1 MPIFDQYTIIP
12 TIINE
17 SSNTE
22 SVTILILV
30 GAGSRYE
37 DNKNSGVAHFL
48 EHMFFK
54 GGEIYKTAKDV
65 SMAIDAVGGMHNAF
79 TDKEVA
85 GYYVKIAKEHIE
97 TGFKVLSD
105 MLENAIFPNDELEK
119 ERGVIIEELKMY
131 QDMPSTQVGNDFE
144 RLIYGDQPLGWD
156 VGGSI
161 ESVSKIVR
169 EDLLKFQKKLY
180 SPDNMVIS
188 VSGNTT
194 KKEVED
200 LVKKYFIKTK
210 GRKEIK
216 YKPYKEKTNASCL
229 YLKNKET
236 DQVHLVYGMQALPR
250 LHPLLTTLKVLS
262 TAFGGPSSSRL
273 FQTMRE
279 EKGLCYYIGSGYD
292 TYDDAG
298 SFYIRSGVSVERVFE
313 ALDELRNEYSLL
325 FKNGISSEELT
336 FAKEFMKG
344 SMALNMED
352 SESQAFF
359 YAHRQLLLGEIK
371 TIEQVKEEIDSVS
384 LDNVYDL
391 LSLFKKQS
399 LYLSMIGP
407 FAQENDFQKYI
418 LPL

>member
-1 MPIFDQYTIIP
+1 MVTFDRYSIIP

-37 DNKNSGVAHFL
+37 DKNNSGVAHYL

-54 GGEIYKTAKDV
+54 GGTIYKTAKDV
-65 SMAIDAVGGMHNAF
+65 SMAIDSVGGMHNAF

-105 MLENAIFPNDELEK
+105 MLENATFPVEEMEK

-144 RLIYGDQPLGWD
+144 RLIFGDQPIGWD
-156 VGGSI
+156 VGGTV
-161 ESVSKIVR
+161 ESVSKIVQ
-169 EDLLKFQKKLY
+169 EDLLSFQSALY

-194 KKEVED
+194 KNQVTE
-200 LVKKYFIKTK
+200 LVKKYFTKTSGK
-210 GRKEIK
+210 KEST
-216 YKPYKEKTNASCL
+216 YKPYKENTGETHL
-229 YLKNKET
+229 YIKNKET
-236 DQVHLVYGMQALPR
+236 DQVHLVYGMNALPR
-250 LHPLLTTLKVLS
+250 FHPLLTTLKVLS

-292 TYDDAG
+292 TFDDTGA
-298 SFYIRSGVSVERVFE
+298 FYIRSGVSVERVFE
-313 ALDELRNEYSLL
+313 AMDELRKEYELL
-325 FKNGISSEELT
+325 FNKGISVDELN

-371 TIEQVKEEIDSVS
+371 SIEQVKEEIDSVS